1 MKMLTRWILALV
13 LPAFMATAALAAA
26 YTEGKEYVALANPQ
40 PTSSGD
46 KVEVVELFWYGCPHC
61 YRLEPFISEWLAS
74 KPDDVV
80 FVQMPAIVGPPWELF
95 AKAYYTAEFLGVKEK
110 IHLALFETLHKDKK
124 KITTDEALQAFFIEQ
139 GVSEEDFKNTFNS
152 FAVAMKV
159 NNAKL
164 MTQRYGITGVP
175 TIIVNGKYN
184 TSGSLAGSNE
194 NIIKVVEYLVNQ
206 ERQPAAAA
214 VTATQ

>member
-1 MKMLTRWILALV
+1 MKMLTRSLLAALSFA
-13 LPAFMATAALAAA
+13 LMATTALAAG
-26 YTEGKEYVALANPQ
+26 YTEGKEYTALASPQ

-46 KVEVVELFWYGCPHC
+46 KIEIVELFWYGCPHC
-61 YRLEPFISEWLAS
+61 YRLEPVMDQWLAN
-74 KPDDVV
+74 KPDDVD
-80 FVQMPAIVGPPWELF
+80 FVRMPAIVGPPWELL
-95 AKAYYTAEFLGVKEK
+95 AKAYYTAEFLGVMDTM
-110 IHLALFETLHKDKK
+110 HLALFDYLHKDKK
-124 KITTDEALQAFFIEQ
+124 KIVNEAELQAFFIKQ
-139 GVSEEDFKNTFNS
+139 GVSKEDFRNTYTS

-194 NIIKVVEYLVNQ
+194 NIIKVMDYLVKQ
-206 ERQPAAAA
+206 ERQSATA

>member
-1 MKMLTRWILALV
+1 MKILNRWLLVLV
-13 LPAFMATAALAAA
+13 LPALMATTALAGG
-26 YTEGKEYVALANPQ
+26 YTEGKEYKALANLQ
-40 PTSSGD
+40 PTSSDD
-46 KVEVVELFWYGCPHC
+46 KIEIVELFWYGCPHC
-61 YRLEPFISEWLAS
+61 YRLEPYIAEWLAS

-80 FVQMPAIVGPPWELF
+80 FVQMPAIVGPPWELL
-95 AKAYYTAEFLGVKEK
+95 AKAYYTAEFLGVKEQ
-110 IHLALFETLHKDKK
+110 IHLALFDYLHKDKK
-124 KITTDEALQAFFIEQ
+124 KINTAAELQAFFIRQ

-164 MTQRYGITGVP
+164 MTTRYGITGVP

-194 NIIKVVEYLVNQ
+194 NTVKVMDYLVKQ
-206 ERQPAAAA
+206 EQQAAAAA
-214 VTATQ
+214 VAAPQ

>member
-1 MKMLTRWILALV
+1 MKILNRWLLVLV
-13 LPAFMATAALAAA
+13 LPALMATTALAGG
-26 YTEGKEYVALANPQ
+26 YTEGKEYKALANPQ

-46 KVEVVELFWYGCPHC
+46 KIEIVELFWYGCPHC
-61 YRLEPFISEWLAS
+61 YRLEPYIAEWLAS

-80 FVQMPAIVGPPWELF
+80 FVQMPAIVGPPWELL
-95 AKAYYTAEFLGVKEK
+95 AKAYYTAEFLGVKEQ
-110 IHLALFETLHKDKK
+110 IHLALFDYLHKDKK
-124 KITTDEALQAFFIEQ
+124 KINTAAELQAFFIRQ

-164 MTQRYGITGVP
+164 MTTRYGITGVP

-194 NIIKVVEYLVNQ
+194 NTVKVMDYLVKQ
-206 ERQPAAAA
+206 EQQAAAA
-214 VTATQ
+214 VAAPQ

>member
-1 MKMLTRWILALV
+1 MPTYQFEAMDQTGQEIKDVIEASTEEEAQATIRQMGYFVTKITVKKSRK
-13 LPAFMATAALAAA
+13 TAA
-26 YTEGKEYVALANPQ
+26 
-40 PTSSGD
+40 
-46 KVEVVELFWYGCPHC
+46 
-61 YRLEPFISEWLAS
+61 
-74 KPDDVV
+74 
-80 FVQMPAIVGPPWELF
+80 
-95 AKAYYTAEFLGVKEK
+95 
-110 IHLALFETLHKDKK
+110 DKK

>member
-1 MKMLTRWILALV
+1 MKILNRWLLVLV
-13 LPAFMATAALAAA
+13 LPALMATTALAGG
-26 YTEGKEYVALANPQ
+26 YTEGKEYKALANPQ

-46 KVEVVELFWYGCPHC
+46 KIEIVELFWYGCPHC
-61 YRLEPFISEWLAS
+61 YRLEPYIAEWLAS

-80 FVQMPAIVGPPWELF
+80 FVQMPAIVGPPWELL
-95 AKAYYTAEFLGVKEK
+95 AKAYYTAEFLGVKEQ
-110 IHLALFETLHKDKK
+110 IHLALFDYLHKDKK
-124 KITTDEALQAFFIEQ
+124 KINTAAEVQAFFIRQ

-164 MTQRYGITGVP
+164 MTTRYGITGVP

-194 NIIKVVEYLVNQ
+194 NTVKVMDYLVKQ
-206 ERQPAAAA
+206 EQQAAAA
-214 VTATQ
+214 VAAPQ

>member
-1 MKMLTRWILALV
+1 MKMLTRGLLAALSLALI
-13 LPAFMATAALAAA
+13 ATTALAAG
-26 YTEGKEYVALANPQ
+26 YSEGKEYKALTSPQ

-61 YRLEPFISEWLAS
+61 YHLEPHVAQWLAN
-74 KPDDVV
+74 KPDDVE
-80 FVQMPAIVGPPWELF
+80 FVRMPAIVGPPWVLL
-95 AKAYYTAEFLGVKEK
+95 AKAYYTAEFLGVMDKM
-110 IHLALFETLHKDKK
+110 HLALFDALHKDKK
-124 KITTDEALQAFFIEQ
+124 KIRDEAAVQAFFVEQ

-194 NIIKVVEYLVNQ
+194 NIIRVVDYLVNQ

-214 VTATQ
+214 VRAAE